1 MGQRTKQTF
10 LQDDVQM
17 AIKHMKKCST
27 SLIIRE
33 IKIKTTIRYHLMP
46 VRLAAI
52 KILQSINGEAAEKTE
67 PSYTVG
73 GNAN

>member
-1 MGQRTKQTF
+1 MTNTHTKR
-10 LQDDVQM
+10 
-17 AIKHMKKCST
+17 CST

-33 IKIKTTIRYHLMP
+33 MQIKTTMRNHFMP
-46 VRLAAI
+46 FRMVPIKSLQAI
-52 KILQSINGEAAEKTE
+52 NAGEGVEKRE